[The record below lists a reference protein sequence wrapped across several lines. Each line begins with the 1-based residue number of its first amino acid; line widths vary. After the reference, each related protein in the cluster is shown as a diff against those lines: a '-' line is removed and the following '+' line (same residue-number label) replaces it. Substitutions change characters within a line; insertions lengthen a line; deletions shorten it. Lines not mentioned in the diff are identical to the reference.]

1 MNRSIRIRTFAVLLA
16 SCLWTTLAGA
26 NAWELMIQ
34 LSGPNSSAMQI
45 RVCETATGHVVGTY
59 MSNAYQGANDFT
71 VDFNNTGGADVSLPP
86 GVQYTLTFVGWNKS
100 CYIEGDMPPNQTNYD
115 DTWSI
120 DGNTNVVTHVSGPLL
135 QEVSGFPG
143 ATCGA
148 PPPPFTLQLT
158 IDSMTRIGD
167 KVVYKLRGTASG
179 GTGGGTLSCAPA
191 PKTTR
196 AALNPSPPPP
206 TILHTPSHPPT
217 LTPPHPPR
225 TGAPSIFL
233 GGGRRSNLPALAPP

>member
-1 MNRSIRIRTFAVLLA
+1 MNRSIRTRALVVALA
-16 SCLWTTLAGA
+16 SCLWTTVAGA

-34 LSGPNSSAMQI
+34 LSGPNASAMQI

-71 VDFNNTGGADVSLPP
+71 VDFNNTGGADVSLPA

-100 CYIEGDMPPNQTNYD
+100 CYIEGSMPPNQPNYD

-120 DGNTNVVTHVSGPLL
+120 DGNTNVVTHLSGPGL
-135 QEVSGFPG
+135 QDVGGFPG

-148 PPPPFTLQLT
+148 PPPPFNLQLT

-179 GTGGGTLSCAPA
+179 ATGGYTFSWTQATM
-191 PKTTR
+191 TTG
-196 AALNPSPPPP
+196 ATVNPSLATR
-206 TILHTPSHPPT
+206 TILNTQSYT
-217 LTPPHPPR
+217 VTC
-225 TGAPSIFL
+225 TAVNAAGTVTKSIL
-233 GGGRRSNLPALAPP
+233 LDGGLR